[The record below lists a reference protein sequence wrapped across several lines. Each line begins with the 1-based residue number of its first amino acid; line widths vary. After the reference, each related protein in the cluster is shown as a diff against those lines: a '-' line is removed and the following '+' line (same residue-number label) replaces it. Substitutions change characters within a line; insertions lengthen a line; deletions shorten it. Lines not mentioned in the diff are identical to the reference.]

1 MRNVKAVV
9 LLGLALAAGSSAA
22 AAPPIQVVG
31 RSLATI
37 YVDAGGDQGLQVGD
51 RVRVVSG
58 RTTVA
63 EMTVLSVN
71 AHAAACRVL
80 SLKRPIARGDL
91 VVPVRAASVRTAKAD
106 TTKVSSVARRT
117 APEAKAPPR
126 PSATTPATAAS
137 GPAARPAPSQ
147 PQAPAHASATPSPAP
162 LKVAERGLLKA
173 AAEEPRLVK
182 RSARS
187 TASPST
193 DPASNGPTDTP
204 PAKVVERGAE
214 KTPAAS
220 PTPSTPREIVSDGP
234 ARGRAPSAE
243 KTTGT
248 ARPPVRPPLPRPV
261 FAALRETSSPSLASV
276 GPSVAVASPAER
288 SPAPRDSPASP
299 PAPDPA
305 PLSDRAFTVKYRSA
319 ASAYLDAGR
328 AEGLDVGDRLRIVA
342 GTTTIAELEVAYVA
356 ELSASCKVLS
366 ETRPVQAG
374 DVARLVAS
382 PARTTKN
389 DHDTDTDAAASE
401 TPAATAASAG
411 SAAVSETRLA
421 HSPSRLPWGRLR
433 GAASFGYLRSWDR
446 TASALDFQQRTARL
460 DLGVDEIAG
469 QPLSFRLRARSR
481 QDVRA
486 RTLSSRTPRNERA
499 DRLYEFTLRFEPLG
513 EPVAVELGRIG
524 MYRFVGIGY
533 LDGAIVRLRPRPG
546 VQVGAFGG
554 RRIEIAGSSFDGIGR
569 SFGAF
574 VRLAPAGRYV
584 RGGYDVLLAY
594 ARDNAEGDISRE
606 YLSLESSFGNGSRW
620 SLFQRAELDLNRGW
634 RQELTG
640 EGYQLSNV
648 SLSGNLRLT
657 RSAWAFLS
665 YDGRRNYRYYRNRL
679 VPEEVFD
686 DLLHQG
692 LRAGVNI
699 ARPGGFGATAGFGMS
714 LKEPDPR
721 HPELNIA
728 NAYSFN
734 AGVRHAN
741 LFSSGLSAGLNG
753 SGFTNGYADGGLV
766 SANLGWSLGRGHM
779 MDLSCGY
786 SLYRVTQTAESR
798 NTQWLRF
805 LGRAQLNRWF
815 YVLGDLEYDAGDDL
829 EGPRIFLE
837 LGVLF

>member
-1 MRNVKAVV
+1 MRSVKAV
-9 LLGLALAAGSSAA
+9 LLGLALAATTSAVA
-22 AAPPIQVVG
+22 ASEIHVVG

-37 YVDAGGDQGLQVGD
+37 YVDGGRDQGLQAGD

-58 RTTVA
+58 LTTVA
-63 EMTVLSVN
+63 EMTILSVN

-91 VVPVRAASVRTAKAD
+91 VVPAKTASIRTAKAH
-106 TTKVSSVARRT
+106 A
-117 APEAKAPPR
+117 AKKRPATGKAERDAKTPPR
-126 PSATTPATAAS
+126 PSATTPATASS
-137 GPAARPAPSQ
+137 GPGARRASSP
-147 PQAPAHASATPSPAP
+147 PQAPPKTPRTPS
-162 LKVAERGLLKA
+162 RA
-173 AAEEPRLVK
+173 ASK
-182 RSARS
+182 
-187 TASPST
+187 
-193 DPASNGPTDTP
+193 TP
-204 PAKVVERGAE
+204 PATPASRATLSAALASTIHPPSPSKVVESAPE

-220 PTPSTPREIVSDGP
+220 PATSREVVSDGP
-234 ARGRAPSAE
+234 VQGPAASSE
-243 KTTGT
+243 KTTT
-248 ARPPVRPPLPRPV
+248 TDRTPVRPPSPRPV
-261 FAALRETSSPSLASV
+261 FAALRQTSSPSLASA
-276 GPSVAVASPAER
+276 GPSVSVASSAER
-288 SPAPRDSPASP
+288 SPAPREPSASP
-299 PAPDPA
+299 PAPRPA
-305 PLSDRAFTVKYRSA
+305 PLSDHAFTVKYRSA
-319 ASAYLDAGR
+319 SSAYLDAGR
-328 AEGLDVGDRLRIVA
+328 AEGLDVGDRLRVVA

-356 ELSASCKVLS
+356 DLSASCKVLS

-382 PARTTKN
+382 AARARK
-389 DHDTDTDAAASE
+389 TDDGETGAASAA
-401 TPAATAASAG
+401 TSPATAAP
-411 SAAVSETRLA
+411 AAPSVASGTRA
-421 HSPSRLPWGRLR
+421 ARSPSRPPWGRLR
-433 GAASFGYLRSWDR
+433 GAASFGYLRSWDH
-446 TASALDFQQRTARL
+446 TSSALDFQQRTARL
-460 DLGVDEIAG
+460 GLGVDDIAG
-469 QPLSFRLRARSR
+469 QPLRFRLRARSR

-486 RTLSSRTPRNERA
+486 RTLSTRTPQNERA
-499 DRLYEFTLRFEPLG
+499 DRLYELTLRYEPLG

-569 SFGAF
+569 SYGAF
-574 VRLAPAGRYV
+574 VRLVPAGRYV

-594 ARDNAEGDISRE
+594 ARDNAEGDVSRE

-640 EGYQLSNV
+640 KGYQLSNI

-665 YDGRRNYRYYRNRL
+665 YDGRRNYRYSRNRL

-699 ARPGGFGATAGFGMS
+699 NRPGGFGATAGFGMS

-728 NAYSFN
+728 GAYSFN
-734 AGVRHAN
+734 AGLRHAN

-779 MDLSCGY
+779 MDLSYGY
-786 SLYRVTQTAESR
+786 SLYRVIQTAQSR

-805 LGRAQLNRWF
+805 LGRAQLTRWL

-829 EGPRIFLE
+829 EGPRVFLE